1 MQFTYVLRRKK
12 RWKKLQCRHTPL
24 SLDCGPSFRN
34 MERLIADILGM
45 LPNITLSLK
54 WLTFIHN
61 RHLLVECSKQHQSV
75 RIFCFFRPLRH
86 PCWCTEESH
95 QHSGC
100 IHSLLSGEKHT
111 LAFNLNPTICDQA
124 FFSVFRG
131 GRNRERLST
140 YNVYAVRVCG
150 FTKEIYFI
158 CRSSHWYSIPCGDD
172 PIGPELVTFLRVFSM
187 SEGMDV
193 DAINCTA
200 GSGNRMWQYWRNYR
214 MKTQKLVEGWV
225 LME

>member
-45 LPNITLSLK
+45 LLNITLSLNR
-54 WLTFIHN
+54 LTFIHN

-75 RIFCFFRPLRH
+75 RIFCFFRPLWH

-100 IHSLLSGEKHT
+100 IHSLLSREKHT
-111 LAFNLNPTICDQA
+111 LAFNLTLQSAIGRSFQ
-124 FFSVFRG
+124 FFVVAEIESASQGIMSMQF
-131 GRNRERLST
+131 
-140 YNVYAVRVCG
+140 VCVDSP
-150 FTKEIYFI
+150 KQFI
-158 CRSSHWYSIPCGDD
+158 SFAG
-172 PIGPELVTFLRVFSM
+172 LVTGIPFPVVMIRLALS
-187 SEGMDV
+187 
-193 DAINCTA
+193 
-200 GSGNRMWQYWRNYR
+200 W
-214 MKTQKLVEGWV
+214 
-225 LME
+225 